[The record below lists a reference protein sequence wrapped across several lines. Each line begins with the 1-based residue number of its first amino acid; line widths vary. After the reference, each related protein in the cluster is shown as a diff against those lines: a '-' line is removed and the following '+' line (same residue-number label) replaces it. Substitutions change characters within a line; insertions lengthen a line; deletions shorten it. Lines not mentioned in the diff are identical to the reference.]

1 MGFRSKKQSEQLS
14 LKQVYEVI
22 DLKITSEIENQ
33 KTWQEKGSNW
43 KKFKKSTSRTMDTW
57 YDGRISSLQNIK
69 LELELLLNN

>member
-1 MGFRSKKQSEQLS
+1 MAFRSKKQSEQLS

-22 DLKITSEIENQ
+22 DNQIKSEIENQ
-33 KTWQEKGSNW
+33 KRKHY
-43 KKFKKSTSRTMDTW
+43 FKKSTSKIMEAW

>member
-1 MGFRSKKQSEQLS
+1 MKKQSEQLS
-14 LKQVYEVI
+14 LKEVYEVI

-43 KKFKKSTSRTMDTW
+43 KKFKKSTSKIMEAW

-69 LELELLLNN
+69 LELELLLKMRN